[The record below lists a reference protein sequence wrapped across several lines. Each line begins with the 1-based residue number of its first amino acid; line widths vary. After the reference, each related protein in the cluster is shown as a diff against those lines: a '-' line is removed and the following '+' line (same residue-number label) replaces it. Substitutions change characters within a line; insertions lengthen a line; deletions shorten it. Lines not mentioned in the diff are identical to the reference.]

1 MEQQYPLMAVINGIL
16 SSISPLFV
24 LVKNSTERDAITDEV
39 PVGTI
44 AYTAGED
51 NTYVIIPVKEAGT
64 HYVDIHNLQSFH
76 ALHY

>member
-44 AYTAGED
+44 AYTAGAANVWQKDTEGSWQD
-51 NTYVIIPVKEAGT
+51 FNP
-64 HYVDIHNLQSFH
+64 
-76 ALHY
+76 